1 MSDDSEDIRADFD
14 ERLRQVTRKRQERQ
28 AAEGDDWE
36 PEDDSLSLSSQR
48 PGKAGDDVF
57 TARRPPPSAGGG
69 DDRLLWVAVG
79 LGGAAL
85 VLVLILWVLLLRQGD
100 RVEQLQES
108 VALLEEQVEA
118 PVTDEAALRSEIA
131 QLNARLDELARQSQ
145 TPAAVDESALADL
158 KARVAKLETGLQELS
173 PRLEQLEG
181 SLKAAK
187 AGRQQVAAAAKPHPA
202 AKKPAAGWYVV
213 IASLGDRQAAEKLRQ
228 RYLDKGVR
236 AEIHA
241 VTIKGKRWYRLR
253 VGPFPSQQAAKRE
266 AAHLKRTLKLESA
279 WLSR

>member
-1 MSDDSEDIRADFD
+1 MSDDNEDIRTDFD
-14 ERLRQVTRKRQERQ
+14 ERLRQATRKRQERQ
-28 AAEGDDWE
+28 AAEGADWE

-48 PGKAGDDVF
+48 PGKPRDDVF
-57 TARRPPPSAGGG
+57 TARRPAPAAGG

-85 VLVLILWVLLLRQGD
+85 VLVLILGVLLLRQGN

-108 VALLEEQVEA
+108 LALLEEQAEA
-118 PVTDEAALRSEIA
+118 PAADEAALRSEIA

-145 TPAAVDESALADL
+145 TPAAIDESALADL
-158 KARVAKLETGLQELS
+158 RARVAKLEAGLQEIP
-173 PRLEQLEG
+173 PRLEQLEK
-181 SLKAAK
+181 SLKTAK
-187 AGRQQVAAAAKPHPA
+187 AGRQQVAPAAKPPPVT
-202 AKKPAAGWYVV
+202 KKPAGGWYVV

-228 RYLDKGVR
+228 RYLGQGVR

-266 AAHLKRTLKLESA
+266 AARLKRTLKLESA